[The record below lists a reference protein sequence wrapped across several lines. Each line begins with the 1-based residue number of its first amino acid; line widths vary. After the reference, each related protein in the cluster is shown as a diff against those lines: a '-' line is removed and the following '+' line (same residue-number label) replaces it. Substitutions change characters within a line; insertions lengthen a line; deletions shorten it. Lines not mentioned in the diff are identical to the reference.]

1 MLFLEANKQL
11 DLPTLFQC
19 QKEVTGLATQEAN
32 DPLMAKTVKIRK
44 FGYLS

>member
-11 DLPTLFQC
+11 DLPTFFNAK
-19 QKEVTGLATQEAN
+19 KEVTGLATHEAN

-44 FGYLS
+44 FGHLS